1 MKSLGKRKM
10 VKTRR
15 NKKRGGAEDYEQNV
29 KNCINYW
36 EKDIQLCRTY
46 AGITNYPGIAK
57 KMIGVKPTSRKN
69 GVVPDRYK

>member
-1 MKSLGKRKM
+1 MI
-10 VKTRR
+10 
-15 NKKRGGAEDYEQNV
+15 YEQNV

-69 GVVPDRYK
+69 GVVPDRYN